1 VHCGPISLT
10 FSKNIPFGFTWIW
23 FIIIAC
29 LLPSPSSL
37 LGNTPKDF
45 DSFHSNLGEIEILY
59 LFQTVSPPQLNT
71 SPATA
76 ELTASVAKSEKE
88 NFESMDNGEEETTEV
103 SIYVSL
109 SDEEI
114 NDLLFGDLIDE
125 TDEPEIQE
133 ESNWMKFYLFELGIG
148 HADNPLYAAY
158 NPQSSG
164 YAGITAE
171 SFFIHQSDPSR
182 KALLYFYGEGKKFT
196 ELDEQDSSG
205 LLLALLDYTYQP
217 DASPFSFGQKLQHTY
232 NSQGMDFSDLGTPNR
247 TKITSNKSQV
257 STRMIWE
264 DENQMKAVW
273 EIGLGKS
280 SLEEFADRSS
290 EFSVGFTLGK
300 KGNRWMNW
308 EGKYFRKATDFKD
321 RTAKDESG
329 TEIDGKVK
337 INESGAS
344 LSLEPKFENRFSQGT
359 KVKTAFTRARNGDG
373 GYYDFNRWKIS
384 VSKELE
390 IDPWES
396 TFSLG
401 YKSTDYLER
410 LTDKNEKFQ
419 KNGWNLDLCI
429 SRLINSD
436 WKTFLKWTGEEDQ
449 SNDPDYS
456 YQSNFWSWGLSWEK

>member
-1 VHCGPISLT
+1 MILWQKMIPIRLWISLSGGML
-10 FSKNIPFGFTWIW
+10 FLLKPSFGER
-23 FIIIAC
+23 
-29 LLPSPSSL
+29 
-37 LGNTPKDF
+37 PKSF
-45 DSFHSNLGEIEILY
+45 HSFHSNFGEIRIVEHI
-59 LFQTVSPPQLNT
+59 Q
-71 SPATA
+71 
-76 ELTASVAKSEKE
+76 SVAQVQIPLGIKSKDGSDPVAEPPTPIEQEMEYQEPQKKE
-88 NFESMDNGEEETTEV
+88 TNS
-103 SIYVSL
+103 SL
-109 SDEEI
+109 SLTDEEI
-114 NDLLFGDLIDE
+114 EELLFGDLNDEE
-125 TDEPEIQE
+125 TDEPEIIE
-133 ESNWMKFYLFELGIG
+133 PNNWMKFYLFELGIG
-148 HADNPLYAAY
+148 HADNPLYAAHTAK
-158 NPQSSG
+158 SSG
-164 YAGITAE
+164 YAEITAE
-171 SFFIHQSDPSR
+171 SFFIHQSNPSR
-182 KALLYFYGEGKKFT
+182 KALLYFYGEGKKFS

-217 DASPFSFGQKLQHTY
+217 DSSPLSFGQKLQHTY
-232 NSQGMDFSDLGTPNR
+232 YNQGMDFSDLGTPYR
-247 TKITSNKSQV
+247 TKITSNKSQA

-280 SLEEFADRSS
+280 NLKEFADRSS
-290 EFSVGFTLGK
+290 EFSVGFTLSK
-300 KGNRWMNW
+300 KGNRWMDW

-321 RTAKDESG
+321 RTAKDKSG

-337 INESGAS
+337 IHESGAS

-410 LTDKNEKFQ
+410 LTDKNEKVQ
-419 KNGWNLDLCI
+419 KNGWNLDLRI
-429 SRLINSD
+429 SRLINSH
-436 WKTFLKWTGEEDQ
+436 WKTFVKWTGEEDR

-456 YQSNFWSWGLSWEK
+456 YLSNFWSWGLSWEK

>member
-1 VHCGPISLT
+1 MKVGQKLIQVGLWASLT
-10 FSKNIPFGFTWIW
+10 GGMLF
-23 FIIIAC
+23 
-29 LLPSPSSL
+29 LLTPS
-37 LGNTPKDF
+37 LGESPKSF
-45 DSFHSNLGEIEILY
+45 HSFHSNFGEIRIVEHTQPVTQI
-59 LFQTVSPPQLNT
+59 QLPITPKSKESSN
-71 SPATA
+71 PVA
-76 ELTASVAKSEKE
+76 ELKIPVDRKT
-88 NFESMDNGEEETTEV
+88 ESKQVQKEETSSEL
-103 SIYVSL
+103 SL

-114 NDLLFGDLIDE
+114 EELLFGDLNDLE
-125 TDEPEIQE
+125 TDEPEMPE
-133 ESNWMKFYLFELGIG
+133 KSNWMQFYLLELGIG

-158 NPQSSG
+158 TPQASG
-164 YAGITAE
+164 YAEITAE
-171 SFFIHQSDPSR
+171 SFFIHQSNPSR
-182 KALLYFYGEGKKFT
+182 KALLYFYGEGKKFS

-217 DASPFSFGQKLQHTY
+217 DASPLSFSQKIQHTY
-232 NSQGMDFSDLGTPNR
+232 SNQGMDFSDLGTLNR
-247 TKITSNKSQV
+247 TKITSNKSQA

-300 KGNRWMNW
+300 KGNRWMDW

-321 RTAKDESG
+321 RSAKDESG

-337 INESGAS
+337 IHESGAS
-344 LSLEPKFENRFSQGT
+344 LSLKPKFENRFSEGT

-384 VSKELE
+384 LSKELE
-390 IDPWES
+390 LDPWES

-419 KNGWNLDLCI
+419 KN
-429 SRLINSD
+429 D
-436 WKTFLKWTGEEDQ
+436 WKTFVKWTGEEDR

-456 YQSNFWSWGLSWEK
+456 YQSNFWSLGLSWEK

>member
-1 VHCGPISLT
+1 MKVGQKMIQVGLWASLT
-10 FSKNIPFGFTWIW
+10 GGILFLLTPSFGE
-23 FIIIAC
+23 
-29 LLPSPSSL
+29 SPKS
-37 LGNTPKDF
+37 F
-45 DSFHSNLGEIEILY
+45 HSFHSNFGEIRIVEHTQLDT
-59 LFQTVSPPQLNT
+59 QTQLPPGKKSKEGSYPL
-71 SPATA
+71 A
-76 ELTASVAKSEKE
+76 ELKVPVERKIEYKQVQK
-88 NFESMDNGEEETTEV
+88 EETG
-103 SIYVSL
+103 SDLPL

-114 NDLLFGDLIDE
+114 EELLFGDLNDE
-125 TDEPEIQE
+125 EPDEPEILV

-158 NPQSSG
+158 TPQASG
-164 YAGITAE
+164 YAEITAE
-171 SFFIHQSDPSR
+171 SFFIHQSNPTR

-205 LLLALLDYTYQP
+205 LLLALFDYTYQP
-217 DASPFSFGQKLQHTY
+217 DASPLSFGQKIQHTY
-232 NSQGMDFSDLGTPNR
+232 YNQGMDFSDLGTPYR
-247 TKITSNKSQV
+247 TKITSNKSQA

-280 SLEEFADRSS
+280 SLDEFADRSS
-290 EFSVGFTLGK
+290 EFSVSFTLGK
-300 KGNRWMNW
+300 KGNRWMDW

-329 TEIDGKVK
+329 TEVDGKVK
-337 INESGAS
+337 IHESGAS

-359 KVKTAFTRARNGDG
+359 KVKTAFSRARNGDG

-384 VSKELE
+384 LSKELE
-390 IDPWES
+390 IDLWES
-396 TFSLG
+396 TFALG

-410 LTDKNEKFQ
+410 LTDKNERFQ
-419 KNGWNLDLCI
+419 KKSWNLDLGI
-429 SRLINSD
+429 SRLINSN
-436 WKTFLKWTGEEDQ
+436 WKTFVKWTGEEDR

>member
-1 VHCGPISLT
+1 MLLWQKMIPIRLWISLSGGML
-10 FSKNIPFGFTWIW
+10 FLLKPSFGER
-23 FIIIAC
+23 
-29 LLPSPSSL
+29 
-37 LGNTPKDF
+37 PKSF
-45 DSFHSNLGEIEILY
+45 HSFHSNFGEIRIVEHTQEVAQVQLPLNEKSKEGSKTVAEMEIPIEQKIEY
-59 LFQTVSPPQLNT
+59 KEIQT
-71 SPATA
+71 
-76 ELTASVAKSEKE
+76 EKTD
-88 NFESMDNGEEETTEV
+88 SDL
-103 SIYVSL
+103 SL

-114 NDLLFGDLIDE
+114 EELLFGDLNDWE

-133 ESNWMKFYLFELGIG
+133 VSNWMQFYLLELGIG
-148 HADNPLYAAY
+148 HTDNPLYAAY
-158 NPQSSG
+158 TPQASG
-164 YAGITAE
+164 YAEITAE
-171 SFFIHQSDPSR
+171 SFFIHQSNPSR

-205 LLLALLDYTYQP
+205 LLLALFDYTYQP
-217 DASPFSFGQKLQHTY
+217 DSSPLSFGQKLQHTY
-232 NSQGMDFSDLGTPNR
+232 NNQGMDFSDLGTPYR
-247 TKITSNKSQV
+247 TKITSNKSQA
-257 STRMIWE
+257 SSRMIWE

-300 KGNRWMNW
+300 KGNRWVDW
-308 EGKYFRKATDFKD
+308 EGEYFHKATDFKD

-329 TEIDGKVK
+329 SKVDGKVK
-337 INESGAS
+337 IQQSGAS
-344 LSLEPKFENRFSQGT
+344 LTLQPKFEDQFSRGT

-384 VSKELE
+384 LSKELE
-390 IDPWES
+390 SDPWQS
-396 TFSLG
+396 SFSLG

-419 KNGWNLDLCI
+419 KNGWNLDLRI
-429 SRLINSD
+429 SRLINSH
-436 WKTFLKWTGEEDQ
+436 WKTFVKWTGEEDR

>member
-1 VHCGPISLT
+1 MKAGQKKIQVGLWASLT
-10 FSKNIPFGFTWIW
+10 GGMLFLFTPSFGE
-23 FIIIAC
+23 
-29 LLPSPSSL
+29 SPNS
-37 LGNTPKDF
+37 F
-45 DSFHSNLGEIEILY
+45 HSFHSNFGEIRIIEPTQLVAQIQLPFSKKSKQDSDLVSEPAAPVVQEIEY
-59 LFQTVSPPQLNT
+59 QDTQKEKTGSAQP
-71 SPATA
+71 
-76 ELTASVAKSEKE
+76 LT
-88 NFESMDNGEEETTEV
+88 
-103 SIYVSL
+103 
-109 SDEEI
+109 DEEI
-114 NDLLFGDLIDE
+114 EELLFGDLKDE
-125 TDEPEIQE
+125 EPDKPEIVE
-133 ESNWMKFYLFELGIG
+133 ASNWMQFYLFELGIG

-164 YAGITAE
+164 YAEITAE
-171 SFFIHQSDPSR
+171 SFFIHQSNPSR
-182 KALLYFYGEGKKFT
+182 KTLLYFYGEGKKFS

-217 DASPFSFGQKLQHTY
+217 KASSLSFGQKLQHTY
-232 NSQGMDFSDLGTPNR
+232 YNQGMDFSDLGTPYR
-247 TKITSNKSQV
+247 TQITSNKSQA

-300 KGNRWMNW
+300 KGNRWMDW

-321 RTAKDESG
+321 RPARDESG

-337 INESGAS
+337 LHESGAS
-344 LSLEPKFENRFSQGT
+344 LTFLPNFENRFSQGT

-384 VSKELE
+384 LNKEWG

-396 TFSLG
+396 TLSLA

-410 LTDKNEKFQ
+410 LTDQNEKFQ
-419 KNGWNLDLCI
+419 KNGWNLDLSI
-429 SRLINSD
+429 SRLINSH
-436 WKTFLKWTGEEDQ
+436 WKTFVKWTGEEDQ
-449 SNDPDYS
+449 ANDPDYS